1 MKIRGRGC
9 PSKYLVCLCLAL
21 TAASVGSP
29 LFGNEPATVE
39 ERIKLGQAAYD
50 RGAFDEAVP
59 QWRQAARL
67 YASQRNIKGQVGAL
81 VSLSAAY
88 QALGQHR
95 LAFRTLELAGQ
106 LAETS
111 PDQSSLLAAQNE
123 VGVVCG
129 CLSQFQRSEQTLRDA
144 LRAARD
150 QGDTNMTAAVL
161 NNLGN
166 LLAGRN
172 KTDDALSAYSESA
185 NLAEQVANRLLA
197 AKASAN
203 AAAVA
208 ARAARDADAERFN
221 HAARE
226 GLRDQPPTHDVALLY
241 LRCGQTDWQ
250 LHQRKPGGTGLHL
263 TQAEES
269 YQQALA
275 IAETLDDKRAM
286 TYALGYLGHLREA
299 GGNIPAALELT
310 GRAAFVAQEIQLPDA
325 LYRWEWQT
333 GRLHRAQGNRDA
345 AITAYRRALQTL
357 QPIRHDLL
365 FGYGPADTT
374 FREAVSPVFFE
385 LTDLLLEKADAVN
398 DPTAVQRIL
407 REACDTVEQLK
418 SVELEDYL
426 QDECM
431 NLMRAKSARIE
442 NIGQKTAV
450 VYIIPLADRTELLV
464 GIGSELKRVKVTVGA
479 ARLAGEVRAF
489 RSHLEKRT
497 TNEYLAEARGLYQWL
512 IAPIRDLLDANG
524 IQTLVFVPD
533 GALRTIPMSALQDG
547 QHFLIEQFAVAVTP
561 GLTLLEPRL
570 MRWSRVQA
578 LKAGLSEATQ
588 DHASLP
594 YVAAELDRVRMLFG
608 GPTLMDREFVLP
620 TLKKDFA
627 HAQYQVVHF
636 ATHGQID
643 RDASQSYLLT
653 YDGKLTL
660 NQLED
665 LLRPS
670 QFHGAAVEL
679 LTLSACQTAA
689 GDDRAALGL
698 AGVAVKAGAR
708 SVLATLWSVHDE
720 STTLLMGEFYSQL
733 KNDPV
738 TTKARALQ
746 LAQLKLFRDPRFDHP
761 GYWAPYLIIGNWL

>member
-1 MKIRGRGC
+1 MM
-9 PSKYLVCLCLAL
+9 VD
-21 TAASVGSP
+21 
-29 LFGNEPATVE
+29 
-39 ERIKLGQAAYD
+39 ERMKLGQVAYD
-50 RGAFDEAVP
+50 RGAFDEAVA

-67 YASQRNIKGQVGAL
+67 YASQRNSKGQVKAL

-95 LAFRTLELAGQ
+95 LASRTLELTVQ

-111 PDQSSLLAAQNE
+111 PDRPSLLAAQNE
-123 VGVVCG
+123 AGVVCG
-129 CLSQFQRSEQTLRDA
+129 CLSQFQRAEQTLRDA

-150 QGDTNMTAAVL
+150 QGDTNMAATVL

-172 KTDDALSAYSESA
+172 KIDDALSAYTESV
-185 NLAEQVANRLLA
+185 NLAQQATNRLLA

-208 ARAARDADAERFN
+208 VRAARDTDAERFN
-221 HAARE
+221 HGARE
-226 GLRDQPPTHDVALLY
+226 GLRDQPPTHGLALLY

-250 LHQRKPGGTGLHL
+250 LRQRKSGDAGLHL
-263 TQAEES
+263 AQAEES

-275 IAETLDDKRAM
+275 IAEKLGDKRAM
-286 TYALGYLGHLREA
+286 TYALGYLGQLREA
-299 GGNIPAALELT
+299 SGNIAAALELT

-345 AITAYRRALQTL
+345 AIAAYRRALQTL

-385 LTDLLLEKADAVN
+385 LTDLLFEKADAVN
-398 DPTAVQRIL
+398 DPAGVQRIL

-431 NLMRAKSARIE
+431 NLMRAKAARIG
-442 NIGQKTAV
+442 NVGQKTAIL
-450 VYIIPLADRTELLV
+450 YIIPLAERTELLV
-464 GIGSELKRVKVTVGA
+464 GIGSELKRVKVAVGA
-479 ARLAGEVRAF
+479 ERLAVEVRAF

-497 TNEYLAEARGLYQWL
+497 TNEYLAEARVLYQWL

-524 IQTLVFVPD
+524 IRTLVFVPD

-547 QHFLIEQFAVAVTP
+547 QHFLIEQFAVAVSP
-561 GLTLLEPRL
+561 GLTLLEPRP
-570 MRWSRVQA
+570 MRWPRAQA
-578 LKAGLSEATQ
+578 LKAGLSEAAQT
-588 DHASLP
+588 HAPLP
-594 YVAAELDRVRMLFG
+594 YVAAELGMVQTLFG
-608 GPTLMDREFVLP
+608 GPTLMDREFVWP
-620 TLKKDFA
+620 TLKKDFVQ
-627 HAQYQVVHF
+627 AQYQVVHF

-660 NQLED
+660 DQLEE

-708 SVLATLWSVHDE
+708 SALATLWSVQDE
-720 STTLLMGEFYSQL
+720 STALLMGEFYSQL
-733 KNDPV
+733 KNDPA

-746 LAQLKLFRDPRFDHP
+746 LAQLKVFRDPRFDHP
-761 GYWAPYLIIGNWL
+761 GYWSAYLIIGNWL